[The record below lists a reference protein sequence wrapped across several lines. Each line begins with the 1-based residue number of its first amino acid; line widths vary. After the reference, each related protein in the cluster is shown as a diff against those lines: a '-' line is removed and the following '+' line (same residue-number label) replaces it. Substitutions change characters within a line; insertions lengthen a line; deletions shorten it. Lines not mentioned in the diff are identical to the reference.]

1 MKDKLGFEI
10 PQSIVDLW
18 KEADETGRKIVR
30 ELHAIKLQVE
40 KAVKSHALAF
50 REINQ
55 RTVIELENALISL
68 KLIIPYAVCPL
79 CEGDERRQTCAG
91 CAQRGFVS
99 KFRYERCYPRDL
111 KEARLDRLAKT
122 S

>member
-10 PQSIVDLW
+10 PAHIEALW
-18 KEADETGRKIVR
+18 QRADETGRKIVR

-40 KAVKSHALAF
+40 KAVQDRDLIF

-55 RTVIELENALISL
+55 GTATELENALIVL
-68 KLIIPYAVCPL
+68 RLIIPYAVCPL

-91 CAQRGFVS
+91 CAQRGYVS
-99 KFRYERCYPRDL
+99 KFRYERCFPRDL
-111 KEARLDRLAKT
+111 KEARYARLAKAG
-122 S
+122 